1 MDKTIV
7 EISGLSKTFK
17 DVKAVKDL
25 SLTVFEK
32 DIYGVLGPNGS
43 GKSTSIRMMLSLIR
57 PDEGSI
63 KIFGQDLQKHR
74 NNILVKMGA
83 FVEKADFYEHLS
95 ARRNLELLA
104 RYSGVNISDKRYEE
118 VLDLVGLSSRSG
130 SKVKTYSKGMKQRLG
145 IAQALLHEPE
155 LLVLDEP
162 ASGLDPSGMRDIR
175 ELIRFLNE
183 EKQIT
188 IILSSHNLQEI
199 ELIAK
204 RMIIINKGVK
214 IVEGHVHELLQQYNY
229 FTVFN
234 LNDAKK
240 GWNILKESQ
249 IPFEKADT
257 DSSNLRI
264 LCQRN
269 EVSRI
274 NELFVENGL
283 EIYGI
288 KTEQNLEDYFLN
300 LT

>member
-32 DIYGVLGPNGS
+32 DIYGFLGPNGS

-249 IPFEKADT
+249 IPFEKDDT

>member
-1 MDKTIV
+1 M
-7 EISGLSKTFK
+7 
-17 DVKAVKDL
+17 
-25 SLTVFEK
+25 
-32 DIYGVLGPNGS
+32 
-43 GKSTSIRMMLSLIR
+43 
-57 PDEGSI
+57 
-63 KIFGQDLQKHR
+63 
-74 NNILVKMGA
+74 VKMGA

>member
-17 DVKAVKDL
+17 DVKAAKDL
-25 SLTVFEK
+25 SLTVFER
-32 DIYGVLGPNGS
+32 DIYGFLGPNGS